1 MNTTE
6 WKWKTNDGLEMYSK
20 AWLPDQ
26 APRAVVCLV
35 HGVGEHIGRYQADA
49 EAFTEAGY
57 ILAGFDQRGF
67 GMSAGQRGHTP
78 SLKAYF
84 DDIDLLLAEVGRRYP
99 EYPRFLY
106 GHSMGAVLVL
116 AYTPVHQP
124 KIAGVIATGPA
135 LKSSLEEQK
144 LKVLLAKVLGKVL
157 PTMSMNSEIDAKML
171 SRDPDVANLYTT
183 DPFVHTII
191 TTAWGK
197 SMLEAVHLALEN
209 APRFPLPLLL
219 MHGCEDQ
226 IAYPSS
232 SHEFAGLAP
241 KDKVT
246 LKMWE
251 GCKHELHT
259 DTEKA
264 KVFKV
269 MVDWLDQQL
278 LEPAAAQENPVA
290 LGA

>member
-1 MNTTE
+1 MDTNE
-6 WKWKTNDGLEMYSK
+6 WKWKTKDGLEMYAK
-20 AWLPDQ
+20 DWLPTGK
-26 APRAVVCLV
+26 ARGVVCLV

-49 EAFTEAGY
+49 EAFVKAGY

-67 GMSAGQRGHTP
+67 GQSTGQRGHTP
-78 SLKAYF
+78 SLQAYF
-84 DDIDLLLAEVGRRYP
+84 DDIDLFLAEVARRYP
-99 EYPRFLY
+99 EFPRFLY

-116 AYTPVHQP
+116 AYTPVRQP
-124 KIAGVIATGPA
+124 TVAGVIATGPA

-144 LKVLLAKVLGKVL
+144 LKVLLAKVLGKIL
-157 PTMSMNSEIDAKML
+157 PTLSMKSEIDAKML

-183 DPFVHTII
+183 DPLVHTII

-209 APRFPLPLLL
+209 APHFPLPLLL

-232 SHEFAGLAP
+232 SLEFAKLAP

-246 LKMWE
+246 VKMWE

-264 KVFKV
+264 RVFEV
-269 MVDWLDQQL
+269 MVDWLDLQTH
-278 LEPAAAQENPVA
+278 EPAASQENPVIE
-290 LGA
+290 GV